1 MAEQAKMKET
11 AARQIVEAVQF
22 ANFAGVNAADFGIS
36 LSASLFRN
44 IRDAMF
50 HFNAMCDCFD
60 IDEDQAAGH
69 YHSLMEHLSRGEK
82 DAVITFGKSVA
93 DAVFDLLRLDAVD
106 EVFSKEDIADLQ
118 HRVHQI
124 KNTFM
129 DIRIGGMHLKEKKG
143 ILVKGAWEQI
153 AEQTEKIV
161 GLCRQRSVDLF
172 KWGI

>member
-1 MAEQAKMKET
+1 MM
-11 AARQIVEAVQF
+11 VE
-22 ANFAGVNAADFGIS
+22 
-36 LSASLFRN
+36 N

-60 IDEDQAAGH
+60 TDRDQAARH
-69 YHSLMEHLSRGEK
+69 YYSLMEHLSRGEK

-93 DAVFDLLRLDAVD
+93 DAVFDLLRMDAAD
-106 EVFSKEDIADLQ
+106 EVFSKEDIAVLQ

-129 DIRIGGMHLKEKKG
+129 DMRTDGMHLKEKKG
-143 ILVKGAWEQI
+143 IPVKEAWDHI
-153 AEQTEKIV
+153 AEQTEKIA

-172 KWGI
+172 

>member
-1 MAEQAKMKET
+1 MMADKENMKET

-22 ANFAGVNAADFGIS
+22 ANFAGVNAADFGVS

-50 HFNAMCDCFD
+50 HFNAMCDYFD
-60 IDEDQAAGH
+60 TDEEQAARH
-69 YHSLMEHLSRGEK
+69 YYSLMEHLSRGEK

-93 DAVFDLLRLDAVD
+93 DAVFDLLRMDAAD
-106 EVFSKEDIADLQ
+106 ELFGREDIADLQ
-118 HRVHQI
+118 HCVHQI

-129 DIRIGGMHLKEKKG
+129 DMRTGGMHLKEKKG
-143 ILVKGAWEQI
+143 IPVQEAWEHI
-153 AEQTEKIV
+153 AEQTEKIA

-172 KWGI
+172 